1 MGRGE
6 LPDSMQ
12 ILDLHGVRH
21 HQVFDLV
28 EDFILLSEDPVFRI
42 ITGNSN
48 RMLELVK
55 EVLTKYSLKFDY
67 VDWSNSGSI
76 IVYEDI

>member
-1 MGRGE
+1 
-6 LPDSMQ
+6 MQ
-12 ILDLHGVRH
+12 VLDLHGVRH

-48 RMLELVK
+48 RMLELVR

-67 VDWSNSGSI
+67 VDWSNSGAI
-76 IVYEDI
+76 IVYEDIVGEKQT

>member
-1 MGRGE
+1 
-6 LPDSMQ
+6 MQ
-12 ILDLHGVRH
+12 VLDLHGVRH
-21 HQVFDLV
+21 HQVCDLV

-48 RMLELVK
+48 RMLELVR

-67 VDWSNSGSI
+67 VDWSNSGAI
-76 IVYEDI
+76 IVYEDIVGEKQL

>member
-1 MGRGE
+1 
-6 LPDSMQ
+6 MQ
-12 ILDLHGVRH
+12 VLDLHGVRH

-48 RMLELVK
+48 RMLELVR

-67 VDWSNSGSI
+67 VDWSNSGAI
-76 IVYEDI
+76 IVYEGI

>member
-1 MGRGE
+1 MKV
-6 LPDSMQ
+6 
-12 ILDLHGVRH
+12 LDLHGVRH

-67 VDWSNSGSI
+67 VDWSNLGAI
-76 IVYEDI
+76 IAYEDVVGEKQI

>member
-1 MGRGE
+1 
-6 LPDSMQ
+6 MQ
-12 ILDLHGVRH
+12 VLDLHGVRH

-48 RMLELVK
+48 RMLELVR

-67 VDWSNSGSI
+67 VDWSNSGAI
-76 IVYEDI
+76 IVYEDIVGEKQI

>member
-1 MGRGE
+1 
-6 LPDSMQ
+6 MQ
-12 ILDLHGVRH
+12 VLDLHGVRH
-21 HQVFDLV
+21 NQVFDLV

-67 VDWSNSGSI
+67 VDWSNSGAI
-76 IVYEDI
+76 IVYEDIVGEKQT

>member
-1 MGRGE
+1 
-6 LPDSMQ
+6 MQ
-12 ILDLHGVRH
+12 VLDLHGVRH

-67 VDWSNSGSI
+67 VDWSNSGAI
-76 IVYEDI
+76 IVYEDIVGEKQL